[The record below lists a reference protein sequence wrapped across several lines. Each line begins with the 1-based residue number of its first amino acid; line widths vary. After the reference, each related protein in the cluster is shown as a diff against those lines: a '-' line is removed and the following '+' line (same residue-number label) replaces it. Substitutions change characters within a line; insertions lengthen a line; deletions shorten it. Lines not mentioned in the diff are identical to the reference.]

1 MKSASQRAKNISAGL
16 EKNEE
21 STQGLGTLKAL
32 IQNSP
37 EKLPNDLEGLQ
48 EEYNALQTRFQQFR
62 DQSEEKAAELM
73 NEINYFEKA
82 TKEELEVVQ
91 KFQESEVQD
100 KQARQLRTKVNYAT
114 EELENMKN
122 VYKEI
127 LDDMTSVETR
137 IESSEGK
144 KVEQIKQ
151 DIQTQIEDWALREAE
166 YLAQIEE
173 LEK

>member
-1 MKSASQRAKNISAGL
+1 
-16 EKNEE
+16 
-21 STQGLGTLKAL
+21 
-32 IQNSP
+32 
-37 EKLPNDLEGLQ
+37 
-48 EEYNALQTRFQQFR
+48 
-62 DQSEEKAAELM
+62 
-73 NEINYFEKA
+73 
-82 TKEELEVVQ
+82 
-91 KFQESEVQD
+91 
-100 KQARQLRTKVNYAT
+100 
-114 EELENMKN
+114 MKN

>member
-100 KQARQLRTKVNYAT
+100 K
-114 EELENMKN
+114 
-122 VYKEI
+122 
-127 LDDMTSVETR
+127 
-137 IESSEGK
+137 
-144 KVEQIKQ
+144 
-151 DIQTQIEDWALREAE
+151 
-166 YLAQIEE
+166 
-173 LEK
+173 